1 MRFKYGCHRGRIYIF
16 LGIFGKRM
24 TSISFDKKKKLWT
37 KIVILVHCV
46 FQLCD
51 DAIDFC
57 DEKILC
63 KSVFMVVEKTM
74 KQWKKVTFQEFFL
87 AMKFFDA
94 FL

>member
-1 MRFKYGCHRGRIYIF
+1 MSSAVLRFKYGCHRGRIYIF

-24 TSISFDKKKKLWT
+24 TSISFDKKKIWT

-63 KSVFMVVEKTM
+63 KSVFSELLWLLR
-74 KQWKKVTFQEFFL
+74 KQ
-87 AMKFFDA
+87 
-94 FL
+94 